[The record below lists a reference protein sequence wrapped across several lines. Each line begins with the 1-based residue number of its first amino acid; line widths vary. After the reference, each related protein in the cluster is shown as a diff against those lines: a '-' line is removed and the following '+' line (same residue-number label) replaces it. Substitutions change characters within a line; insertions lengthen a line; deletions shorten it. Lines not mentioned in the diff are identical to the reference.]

1 MAAKVFLISAD
12 QRKTDKVKR
21 SRAESLVRQLLAFK
35 VSAFVYQMVRVR
47 SAHEQ
52 TSNHTPA
59 YIPWGLEP
67 FIDPLLGVK
76 EQVPILANQVR
87 FRAF

>member
-21 SRAESLVRQLLAFK
+21 SVAEYLVRQLLAVK
-35 VSAFVYQMVRVR
+35 ESAFVYRRVCVRP
-47 SAHEQ
+47 AEEQ
-52 TSNHTPA
+52 ASNPLPT

-67 FIDPLLGVK
+67 LLDARMGVI
-76 EQVPILANQVR
+76 EQIPTLPNQVR
-87 FRAF
+87 FRHV

>member
-47 SAHEQ
+47 PANEQ
-52 TSNHTPA
+52 TPNHAPK

-67 FIDPLLGVK
+67 FIDPVLGVI
-76 EQVPILANQVR
+76 ERAPVLPNQVR
-87 FRAF
+87 FRHV